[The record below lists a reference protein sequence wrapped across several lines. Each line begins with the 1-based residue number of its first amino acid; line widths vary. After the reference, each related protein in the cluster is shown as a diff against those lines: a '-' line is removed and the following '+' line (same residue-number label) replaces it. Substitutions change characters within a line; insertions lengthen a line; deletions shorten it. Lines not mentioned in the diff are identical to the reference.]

1 MSPTHAADTVT
12 ARTGLDALAGLDT
25 AGVALQ
31 AEANS
36 PQRIRYGR
44 VAAGVASLAA
54 ALGLSAFFV
63 VFTATSEAVVTG
75 RVVTLPTPIAGTV
88 LTLTAE
94 TGDPLEPG
102 QIVGRVRNDRAD
114 GARLDGLR
122 TQQAGLTARLAAIR
136 AEMTHKTTER
146 ERLIREVEVQRLQLV
161 EDFSHQYREAALRL
175 ASARAQLSQH
185 RREHTAATALFA
197 EGLVPRLDLERL
209 HTEVETAEQ
218 SGDEHRSAMERIG
231 LRLAA
236 LRRGSFS
243 APDAPPEKL
252 RVHDLALS
260 LVELQLSA
268 QELAQSLATID
279 DALRAEQLLLARMSE
294 ATIESPVRGRVWKR
308 VADSGQFVNAG
319 SDVLELVES
328 SSVRVEAYFH
338 QRYLPSI
345 SVGDAVV
352 VMPLGGRD
360 RLDGRVQWIGA
371 EASAS
376 TRTVAPQWQ
385 PDQDKPMRVVVALA
399 DADRSRVF
407 VGQRARVIVSPSGT
421 SPVAGGLLSLLS
433 VW

>member
-1 MSPTHAADTVT
+1 MSPTHAADTVI
-12 ARTGLDALAGLDT
+12 ARAGFDALSGLDT
-25 AGVALQ
+25 AGAALR
-31 AEANS
+31 AETS
-36 PQRIRYGR
+36 LPHRIRYGR
-44 VAAGVASLAA
+44 VAVGVASLSA

-88 LTLTAE
+88 LTLTGD

-122 TQQAGLTARLAAIR
+122 TQQAGLTARLAAVR
-136 AEMTHKTTER
+136 AEMTYKTHEHA
-146 ERLIREVEVQRLQLV
+146 RLIREVDVQRLQLV
-161 EDFSHQYREAALRL
+161 EDFSHQYREAELRL
-175 ASARAQLSQH
+175 ASTRAQLSQH

-197 EGLVPRLDLERL
+197 EGLVPRLDLQRL
-209 HTEVETAEQ
+209 HTDVETAEQ
-218 SGDEHRSAMERIG
+218 SGAEHRSALERIG

-236 LRRGSFS
+236 LGRGSFS
-243 APDAPPEKL
+243 ALDAPPEKL
-252 RVHDLALS
+252 RAQDLTLG

-268 QELAQSLATID
+268 KELEQSLTTIE
-279 DALRAEQLLLARMSE
+279 DALQAEQLLLARMSD
-294 ATIESPVRGRVWKR
+294 ATIASPVRGRVWKR
-308 VADSGQFVNAG
+308 IADSGQFVNAG

-328 SSVRVEAYFH
+328 SSIRVEAYFH
-338 QRYLPSI
+338 QRYLQSI
-345 SVGDAVV
+345 SIGDAVV

-360 RLDGRVQWIGA
+360 RLTGRVQWIGA
-371 EASAS
+371 EASAT

-385 PDQDKPMRVVVALA
+385 PDQAKPMRVVVALA

-407 VGQRARVIVSPSGT
+407 VGQRARVIVPPSGA
-421 SPVAGGLLSLLS
+421 SPVAGGLWSLLS